1 MHPAAAP
8 PHTAPGLLAGHG
20 LFSLPGSSAATAL
33 LLQRTNEEEKWLAR
47 QRRLRQEKEDRQS
60 QVSEFRQQVLE
71 QQLDL
76 GRPPAPADPEHR
88 PESARWALGAGRGPG
103 WVGGAGRSLRLASAL
118 V

>member
-1 MHPAAAP
+1 MLVSILIFLIMFGVIVIAHEF
-8 PHTAPGLLAGHG
+8 GHYK
-20 LFSLPGSSAATAL
+20 
-33 LLQRTNEEEKWLAR
+33 EKWLAR